1 MDVEKKSDK
10 LTDGGF
16 KFSVTVAD
24 FDIDYFYNQEA
35 SEEKKS
41 GIEGKS
47 TMLDLTVYS
56 ELANSK
62 MWKSREQPTPTTI
75 L

>member
-1 MDVEKKSDK
+1 

-16 KFSVTVAD
+16 KFCVTVG
-24 FDIDYFYNQEA
+24 IDYFYNQEA

-41 GIEGKS
+41 GVEGKS

-62 MWKSREQPTPTTI
+62 M
-75 L
+75 